1 MTEAMPFLQNTILL
15 SYDPRP
21 LGPGV
26 FFLTESFYVVTMCFY
41 KKKIGDLIVHLLA
54 EVPRRLIL
62 RM

>member
-1 MTEAMPFLQNTILL
+1 MNFIKKSDLRFRAGGLF
-15 SYDPRP
+15 SHRK
-21 LGPGV
+21 
-26 FFLTESFYVVTMCFY
+26 FYVVTMCFY